1 MSTAMAESS
10 ANRLG
15 DQAADSGILKLWSDG
30 SHEESMRRLLDEHG
44 GRARAALRRRFPAV
58 HDEHLLLEAIH
69 DAARSVFKAYDP
81 ARGCSLG
88 GWLLFIAGRRLCDLL
103 RGERLR
109 MRKTVPLR
117 RGAAYNDRCS
127 PEQGV
132 LGEEFQSAVHR
143 AMSQLS
149 ELERA
154 VIEAD
159 IDAGKQARAGILAR
173 RLRTTEQ
180 SIYAARARARK
191 KLLESPWMKPLYRST
206 G

>member
-1 MSTAMAESS
+1 MAAVYLGFLMSTVMAESS
-10 ANRLG
+10 TNQLG
-15 DQAADSGILKLWSDG
+15 DPAADSGILKLWSDG
-30 SHEESMRRLLDEHG
+30 SHEESTRRLLDEHG
-44 GRARAALRRRFPAV
+44 GRARRLRRRFPAV

-81 ARGCSLG
+81 AKGCSLG

-117 RGAAYNDRCS
+117 RGVACDDRCS

-132 LGEEFQSAVHR
+132 LGEEFHSAVHR

-154 VIEAD
+154 VVEAD

-180 SIYAARARARK
+180 SIYAARARAA
-191 KLLESPWMKPLYRST
+191 RSCSSRR

>member
-1 MSTAMAESS
+1 MSTGM
-10 ANRLG
+10 
-15 DQAADSGILKLWSDG
+15 ADSSTNQLAAPAEDCGILKLWSDG
-30 SHEESMRRLLDEHG
+30 SHDESVRRLLEEHG
-44 GRARAALRRRFPAV
+44 GRARAALRKRFPGV

-81 ARGCSLG
+81 AKGCSLG

-117 RGAAYNDRCS
+117 RGIAYDDRCS
-127 PEQGV
+127 PERGL
-132 LGEEFQSAVHR
+132 LGEEFHSAVDR

-159 IDAGKQARAGILAR
+159 IDAGKQARAGSLAR

-191 KLLESPWMKPLYRST
+191 KLLESPWMKPLYRNT